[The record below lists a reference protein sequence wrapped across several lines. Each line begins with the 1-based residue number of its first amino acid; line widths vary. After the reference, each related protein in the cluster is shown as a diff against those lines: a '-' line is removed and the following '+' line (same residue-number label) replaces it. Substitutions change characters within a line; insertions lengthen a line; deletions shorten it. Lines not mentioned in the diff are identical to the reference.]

1 MMKNK
6 IILSSV
12 TLLSAF
18 ILAACGNGEKKATE
32 TVAASTT
39 EVAKETTA
47 APTTKAQT
55 TTPGSSSGAKEI
67 SLADTQRIGNEKFGY
82 INIPKDWVVRTT
94 RSSKAL
100 EYLSPD
106 KNNALIMDSNTKD
119 TVKLGPNETFDSQL
133 LADRLYSLWGKNK
146 NRTSIEGVKAV
157 FASEDAFLIKVT
169 FTNGNTLYE
178 WVFQKGDKVYTITI
192 MGSEDMIKALRPVL
206 EHSWGLDPN
215 TPGK

>member
-1 MMKNK
+1 MKNK

-32 TVAASTT
+32 TVAAPTT
-39 EVAKETTA
+39 KVAKETTT
-47 APTTKAQT
+47 APTTTLQT
-55 TTPGSSSGAKEI
+55 TTPGSSSGVKEI

-106 KNNALIMDSNTKD
+106 KNNVLIMDSNTKD

>member
-1 MMKNK
+1 M
-6 IILSSV
+6 
-12 TLLSAF
+12 LLSAF

-32 TVAASTT
+32 TVAAPTT

-47 APTTKAQT
+47 APTTTPQT
-55 TTPGSSSGAKEI
+55 TTPGSSSGLKEI

-119 TVKLGPNETFDSQL
+119 TVKLGPNETFDAQL

-178 WVFQKGDKVYTITI
+178 WVFQKGDKVYTIII
-192 MGSEDMIKALRPVL
+192 MGSEDMIKTLRPVL

>member
-82 INIPKDWVVRTT
+82 INIPKDWVVHTT

-119 TVKLGPNETFDSQL
+119 TVKLGPNDAQL
-133 LADRLYSLWGKNK
+133 LADRSYSFWGKSK
-146 NRTSIEGVKAV
+146 NQTSIEGVKAI
-157 FASEDAFLIKVT
+157 FAGGDAFLIKVT
-169 FTNGNTLYE
+169 VKDGSTLYI

-192 MGSEDMIKALRPVL
+192 VGSEDMIKALRPVL
-206 EHSWGLDPN
+206 EQSWGLDPN

>member
-1 MMKNK
+1 M
-6 IILSSV
+6 
-12 TLLSAF
+12 LLSAF
-18 ILAACGNGEKKATE
+18 ILAACGNGEKKTTE
-32 TVAASTT
+32 TVAAPTT

-47 APTTKAQT
+47 APTTTPQTTTPQT

-119 TVKLGPNETFDSQL
+119 TVKLSPNETFDAQL

-178 WVFQKGDKVYTITI
+178 WVFQKGDKVYTIII
-192 MGSEDMIKALRPVL
+192 MGSEDMIKTLRPVL

>member
-1 MMKNK
+1 M
-6 IILSSV
+6 
-12 TLLSAF
+12 LLSAF

-32 TVAASTT
+32 TVAAPTT
-39 EVAKETTA
+39 KVAKETTT
-47 APTTKAQT
+47 APTTTLQT
-55 TTPGSSSGAKEI
+55 TTPGSSSGSKEI

>member
-1 MMKNK
+1 M
-6 IILSSV
+6 
-12 TLLSAF
+12 LLSAF

-32 TVAASTT
+32 TVAAPTT

-47 APTTKAQT
+47 APTTTPQT
-55 TTPGSSSGAKEI
+55 TTPGSSSGSKEI

-119 TVKLGPNETFDSQL
+119 TVKLGPNETFDAQL

-178 WVFQKGDKVYTITI
+178 WVFQKGDKVYTIII
-192 MGSEDMIKALRPVL
+192 MGSEDMIKTLRPVL